1 MALEFRTLND
11 FMKAIDWQDAD
22 IYDLE
27 EIELHNN
34 LGETGIAETYDATKQ
49 YPNHFSLKNRG
60 SYYDDM

>member
-27 EIELHNN
+27 EIELHSNLN
-34 LGETGIAETYDATKQ
+34 LGENGIAETYDATKQ
-49 YPNHFSLKNRG
+49 YPNHFSLDRLNK
-60 SYYDDM
+60 